1 MVYQYFSHKVTWV
14 YIDCKLT
21 AYSLVI
27 SNNTLSSDLNHS
39 RLEIK
44 SNQLWILGITETIA
58 KPAVWSQFMFIYIL
72 E

>member
-14 YIDCKLT
+14 YIDCKLP